1 MEKQQFINT
10 MIKEWGSDF
19 DYLTLTFEDG
29 DTATFGRSYIWVG
42 GSEDEEKWG
51 CDLLGNVEYDDFE
64 YYVEEVANWVY
75 DELSLKIIE
84 INC

>member
-42 GSEDEEKWG
+42 GSEDEENGVVTYLEMSSMMISNIVSKR
-51 CDLLGNVEYDDFE
+51 
-64 YYVEEVANWVY
+64 
-75 DELSLKIIE
+75 
-84 INC
+84 

>member
-42 GSEDEEKWG
+42 GSEDEEKWVVTY
-51 CDLLGNVEYDDFE
+51 LEMSSMMISNIV
-64 YYVEEVANWVY
+64 
-75 DELSLKIIE
+75 SKR
-84 INC
+84 